1 MKTNGI
7 HLFLI
12 TGLAVALGFSLAST
26 PAVGYPTAAISYGA
40 NPLWATGGE
49 VGIGSTVTVFSA
61 PATHDAVVTDIAI
74 DVDNYASVWLK
85 LSDGTVVGR
94 HRILDSV
101 GHVDR
106 SLVSGINIPAGQS
119 LQMQHDWGYPVYYSV
134 SGYYA
139 QQ

>member
-1 MKTNGI
+1 MKKDGT
-7 HLFLI
+7 HLVLI
-12 TGLAVALGFSLAST
+12 TCLALALGFSIAST

-49 VGIGSTVTVFSA
+49 VGPYSSVTVFTA
-61 PATHDAVVTDIAI
+61 PAAHDAVVTDIAI

-101 GHVDR
+101 GSVER

-119 LQMQHDWGYPVYYSV
+119 LQMEHDWGYPVYYSV

-139 QQ
+139 KP